1 MLVICMKRQALPDK
15 LLPEWE
21 EICATAC
28 SVQVRFN
35 NLQNRFLFETDLKKK
50 KLWLVYRN

>member
-50 KLWLVYRN
+50 KL